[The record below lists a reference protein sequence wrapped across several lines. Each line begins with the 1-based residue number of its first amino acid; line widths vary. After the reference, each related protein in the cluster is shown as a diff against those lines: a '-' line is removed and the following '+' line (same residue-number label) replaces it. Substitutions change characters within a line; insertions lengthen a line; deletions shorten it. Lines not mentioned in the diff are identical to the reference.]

1 MCKKLKSK
9 HTPIMHLQ
17 ILNQPIVYNILK
29 NLAISLFIVFRQGY
43 SNPLIC
49 YVIFNINYSLKILS
63 FAYI

>member
-1 MCKKLKSK
+1 
-9 HTPIMHLQ
+9 MHLQ